1 MNRNLYITLFIYIYL
16 YITFIHYMYIGCLT
30 MFVENVNIFVNQFWR
45 VDFKV
50 QNKYENLYA
59 KISVGTYLLNYK

>member
-1 MNRNLYITLFIYIYL
+1 
-16 YITFIHYMYIGCLT
+16 MYIGCLI
-30 MFVENVNIFVNQFWR
+30 MFVDNVNIFVNQFWR